1 MRESDVLVVGGGLHG
16 LSAALHLARRGI
28 RVRVLEAQQVGAHAS
43 GYSAGGVRT
52 LGRHVAEVPLTLE
65 ALDRWHRIATLVGET
80 CGFRSVGQVRVAET
94 EAELARLAERAAQMR
109 ALGFRHE
116 EVVDADTLRGLLPA
130 VAGHVVGGL
139 IARRDGYAVPLRTTQ
154 AFGRAATAA
163 GAEILEGVRVS
174 DAERRD
180 GRWILKSRDANTYAA
195 PYLVNAAG
203 AWGGRLAR
211 AVGEAIPLGFNAFQM
226 LLTDSLPPFLTPV
239 VGATGRPLS
248 FKQSESGHVMI
259 GGGHKGLADLDTG
272 QVRLDVP
279 RLAYSART
287 ALDLFPILRDAR
299 IVHAWAGIEG
309 VTPDELPVIGRSA
322 VADGLVHA
330 FGFSGHGFALAPVIG
345 DIVADLLLD
354 GRTRFPIEPFAA
366 DRFGRVPLSSS
377 LRPALPQPAG

>member
-1 MRESDVLVVGGGLHG
+1 E
-16 LSAALHLARRGI
+16 
-28 RVRVLEAQQVGAHAS
+28 
-43 GYSAGGVRT
+43 
-52 LGRHVAEVPLTLE
+52 
-65 ALDRWHRIATLVGET
+65 
-80 CGFRSVGQVRVAET
+80 
-94 EAELARLAERAAQMR
+94 
-109 ALGFRHE
+109 
-116 EVVDADTLRGLLPA
+116 TLRGLLPA

-174 DAERRD
+174 SAERLD
-180 GRWILKSRDANTYAA
+180 GRWIVKSRDADTYAA

-239 VGATGRPLS
+239 VGAAGRPLS